1 MLAKEDSFWR
11 VQVIG
16 RGLGVGLFFP
26 PIEESSPLPEETG
39 SPERLLLGELVQT
52 LTALLG
58 CKEKKSRIYNEKLH
72 LSPSLMLGDGDLFYD
87 FLSPVILR
95 RGAHAGTLDLR
106 APL

>member
-16 RGLGVGLFFP
+16 RGLGRWRGVGLFFP
-26 PIEESSPLPEETG
+26 PIEESSPLPEETE

-58 CKEKKSRIYNEKLH
+58 CKKKKKSRIYNEKLH
-72 LSPSLMLGDGDLFYD
+72 LSPSLMLG
-87 FLSPVILR
+87 R
-95 RGAHAGTLDLR
+95 W
-106 APL
+106 